1 MERPVT
7 RNKALKSDK
16 RTVLRT
22 YISGMGSDVL
32 LARFFLV
39 AVLGAG
45 LISLLFGPSPESMAL
60 CPCPFHSITGLKC
73 PGCGMTRACIA
84 LARGDIHGALHY
96 NPFSLGLLLFA
107 GAFALFPDRIRRF
120 WRSLTFRARTVC
132 TGSMLALIFGF
143 WVYRI
148 LP

>member
-7 RNKALKSDK
+7 RNKALKSNK
-16 RTVLRT
+16 GTALQT
-22 YISGMGSDVL
+22 YMSGMGSDVL
-32 LARFFLV
+32 LARLFLV

-45 LISLLFGPSPESMAL
+45 LVSLLFGPSPESMAL
-60 CPCPFHSITGLKC
+60 FPCPFHTLTGIKC

-84 LARGDIHGALHY
+84 LARGEVGEALRY
-96 NPFSLGLLLFA
+96 NPFSLGLLFFV
-107 GAFALFPDRIRRF
+107 GVFALFPDLLRRF

-132 TGSMLALIFGF
+132 TGSMLALILGF

>member
-1 MERPVT
+1 MT

-16 RTVLRT
+16 GTALQT
-22 YISGMGSDVL
+22 HMSEMGSDVL
-32 LARFFLV
+32 LARLFLV

-45 LISLLFGPSPESMAL
+45 LVSLLFGPSPESMAL
-60 CPCPFHSITGLKC
+60 CPCLFYSITDIEC

-84 LARGDIHGALHY
+84 LARGEVGEALRY

-120 WRSLTFRARTVC
+120 WRSLTSRARTVC
-132 TGSMLALIFGF
+132 TGSMLALILGF